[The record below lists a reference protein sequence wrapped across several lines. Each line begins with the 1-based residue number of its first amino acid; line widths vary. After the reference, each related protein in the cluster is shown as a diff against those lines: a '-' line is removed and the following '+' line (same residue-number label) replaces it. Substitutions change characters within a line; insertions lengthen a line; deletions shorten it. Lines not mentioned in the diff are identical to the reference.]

1 MGGRSVTV
9 CLGIDQSY
17 SGLAMVAYDSETKVW
32 KDSLTA
38 FPADRFVTQSD
49 RLDAV
54 QVSVSLNVRNIENAL
69 GRIDV
74 VAMEGYAP
82 GAKFGR
88 ELAGELGGAV
98 KLVLLDVLN
107 KPACYPLI
115 VAPTKLKK
123 YTTGKGT
130 AAKAEMLLA
139 VYKKWG
145 VTYAD
150 DNLADAYSL
159 ARAANTW
166 FTRTGTK
173 TEMDTLKELK
183 RFKGETHL
191 V

>member
-1 MGGRSVTV
+1 MTV

-17 SGLAMVAYDSETKVW
+17 SGMAMVAYDSDTQRRY
-32 KDSLTA
+32 SYLHA
-38 FPADRFVTQSD
+38 FAADRYVTQSD

-54 QVSVSLNVRNIENAL
+54 QVQVGLNVSDIKTMF

-74 VAMEGYAP
+74 VAMEGYAA

-98 KLVLLDVLN
+98 KLALLDVLD
-107 KPACYPLI
+107 KPACYPII

-145 VTYAD
+145 VTYDD

-159 ARAANTW
+159 ARAANSW

-173 TEMDTLKELK
+173 AELDTLKDLK
-183 RFKGETHL
+183 RFKGETRL